1 MTLQAPG
8 QTLLSAERIQTRV
21 QELAAQI
28 SRDYEG
34 KELILVGVLKGSY
47 IFLADLSRALT
58 IPAQIDFIGAASYEG
73 SESTGRI
80 RWTAEPTSSLRGRH
94 VLAVEDIVDTGRTL
108 QASLE
113 RLKAEA
119 PASLRVCAL
128 LSKPAR
134 REAAVEA
141 DYVGFQIPDRFIVG
155 YGLDY
160 DGAYRQLPYIA
171 ALDGE

>member
-1 MTLQAPG
+1 MTLQKPG

-28 SRDYEG
+28 SLDYEG
-34 KELILVGVLKGSY
+34 RELTLVGVLKGSY

-58 IPAQIDFIGAASYEG
+58 IHAQIDFIGASSYKG

-80 RWTAEPTSSLRGRH
+80 RWTAEPASSLRGRH
-94 VLAVEDIVDTGRTL
+94 LLAVEDIIDTGRTL
-108 QASLE
+108 QAALE
-113 RLKAEA
+113 RLKAEE

-134 REAAVEA
+134 REAVVEA
-141 DYVGFQIPDRFIVG
+141 DYIGFEVPDRFLVG

-160 DGAYRQLPYIA
+160 DGRYRQLPYVA